1 MTKPHDRGTVLKDGS
16 CAVVL
21 LLYKENE
28 MASYSRDTIVRAAR
42 DCGMTPN
49 SHILGRKDVH
59 PNILRNY
66 ATSVLKD
73 DSLVKK
79 FTSYVKFL
87 HRGGNPKD
95 WLLTPQ

>member
-1 MTKPHDRGTVLKDGS
+1 
-16 CAVVL
+16 
-21 LLYKENE
+21 

-73 DSLVKK
+73 DSLVKNSQVMLSSSIAEEIQK
-79 FTSYVKFL
+79 IGYLLRNESS
-87 HRGGNPKD
+87 KD
-95 WLLTPQ
+95 CFRLKYC